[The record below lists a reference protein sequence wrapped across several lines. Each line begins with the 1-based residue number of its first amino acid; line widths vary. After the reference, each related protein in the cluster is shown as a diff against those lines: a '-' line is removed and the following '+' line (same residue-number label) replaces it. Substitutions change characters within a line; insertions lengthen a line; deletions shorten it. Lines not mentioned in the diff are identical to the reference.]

1 MVSVLVIGGSGFFG
15 KSIADAY
22 LRGLL
27 APWKI
32 DRLIL
37 AARSASALAHT
48 HPELL
53 ARGVEF
59 MDLDVATIEQLPWA
73 NYVIHAAAT
82 TDARRYLLAPINE
95 KANILATTQNFCRLA
110 KRDLVDSRIVYT
122 SSGAVYGVQP
132 PDLTQLT
139 EQYSLSQSVL
149 GMASHKR
156 DYAAAKRDAEAMIEE
171 LGNAGLHVS
180 IARGFA
186 FVGAYLPLDQHF
198 AIGNF
203 IANGLSQ
210 QPIVVKATS
219 PVIRSYLYAD
229 DLVLWL
235 MHLATRSSPKCPI
248 WNIGS
253 DEEVSIRQLAH
264 KIADRFGVTVQE
276 SELQNEPIDRY
287 LPAITLARQAG
298 MQLDNLDL
306 AIDKTLLRIDEI
318 ARLKNSNQ

>member
-1 MVSVLVIGGSGFFG
+1 
-15 KSIADAY
+15 
-22 LRGLL
+22 
-27 APWKI
+27 
-32 DRLIL
+32 
-37 AARSASALAHT
+37 
-48 HPELL
+48 
-53 ARGVEF
+53 
-59 MDLDVATIEQLPWA
+59 
-73 NYVIHAAAT
+73 
-82 TDARRYLLAPINE
+82 
-95 KANILATTQNFCRLA
+95 
-110 KRDLVDSRIVYT
+110 
-122 SSGAVYGVQP
+122 
-132 PDLTQLT
+132 
-139 EQYSLSQSVL
+139 
-149 GMASHKR
+149 MASHKR